1 MRKGRR
7 LGGYLLDVEAGAELR
22 QGDLIRRSVGASP
35 FGEWGFVLTAD
46 CDIAQGKAGDHFTYL
61 EVVQAETYLER
72 AWAPTQLRRLIEKQ
86 SKYASEQLSG
96 FMKRSGLDLSLTP
109 QQLVDWVS
117 ESHPDKIVAATNRTG
132 RPVDARCRSVLDGLH
147 TVLATLSGA
156 SYMRRFV
163 EFRSAIGDSPDKI
176 KKSIAEAFQGEK
188 GFPDFFLLPEL
199 PGQSGYGFAVMLRS
213 IRSVESR
220 YLYSTALDARIDG
233 APEAFWRAGRLDDG
247 VRFAITQKLAFLFSR
262 IGMPEHYEN
271 ECDMAVEL
279 MTGALIENGK

>member
-1 MRKGRR
+1 
-7 LGGYLLDVEAGAELR
+7 
-22 QGDLIRRSVGASP
+22 
-35 FGEWGFVLTAD
+35 VLTAD

-72 AWAPTQLRRLIEKQ
+72 VWAPAQLRRLIDKQ
-86 SKYASEQLSG
+86 SKHCAEQLSG
-96 FMKRSGLDLSLTP
+96 VMKRSGLDLSLTP
-109 QQLVDWVS
+109 QQLIAWVS
-117 ESHPDKIVAATNRTG
+117 DSSPENIVARINLTG
-132 RPVDARCRSVLDGLH
+132 KPLEPRCRTALSGLH
-147 TVLATLSGA
+147 IVMNAPSDA
-156 SYMRRFV
+156 SYMRRLMD
-163 EFRSAIGDSPDKI
+163 FRSTIGDSSEKI

-199 PGQSGYGFAVMLRS
+199 PGQAGYGFAVMLRS

-220 YLYSTALDARIDG
+220 YLYHTALDARIDG

-271 ECDMAVEL
+271 ECHTAVEL
-279 MTGALIENGK
+279 MTGALVENGN